1 LRRSEADLDRRIWW
15 LRIHDH
21 GVVRLHIH
29 ELVFDLPDRLQAKFL
44 RFFGAN
50 HEWTL
55 MDTNVK
61 RSETTTDDTDGF
73 TAEGG
78 ESGRGKPR
86 ITQPG
91 EAATELQPANN
102 AN

>member
-1 LRRSEADLDRRIWW
+1 
-15 LRIHDH
+15 
-21 GVVRLHIH
+21 
-29 ELVFDLPDRLQAKFL
+29 
-44 RFFGAN
+44 
-50 HEWTL
+50 

-73 TAEGG
+73 TAEGA

-86 ITQPG
+86 ITQRG

>member
-1 LRRSEADLDRRIWW
+1 MKM
-15 LRIHDH
+15 
-21 GVVRLHIH
+21 
-29 ELVFDLPDRLQAKFL
+29 F
-44 RFFGAN
+44 N
-50 HEWTL
+50 HEWTP

-73 TAEGG
+73 TAEGA

-86 ITQPG
+86 ITQRG

>member
-1 LRRSEADLDRRIWW
+1 
-15 LRIHDH
+15 
-21 GVVRLHIH
+21 
-29 ELVFDLPDRLQAKFL
+29 
-44 RFFGAN
+44 
-50 HEWTL
+50 

-73 TAEGG
+73 TAEGAEG
-78 ESGRGKPR
+78 AESGRGKPR
-86 ITQPG
+86 ITQRG

>member
-1 LRRSEADLDRRIWW
+1 MGWGEADRDRRIG
-15 LRIHDH
+15 LLHIHDH
-21 GVVRLHIH
+21 GVVQLHIH

-44 RFFGAN
+44 RIFGAN
-50 HEWTL
+50 HEWTP

-73 TAEGG
+73 TAEGA

-86 ITQPG
+86 ITQRG